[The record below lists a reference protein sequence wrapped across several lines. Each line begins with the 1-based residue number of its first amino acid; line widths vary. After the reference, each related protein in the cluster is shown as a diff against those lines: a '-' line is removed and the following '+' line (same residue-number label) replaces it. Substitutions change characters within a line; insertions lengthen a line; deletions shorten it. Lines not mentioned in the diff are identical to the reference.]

1 MHFNILN
8 MKKLFFIV
16 VLIMSI
22 ANFMYTFG
30 YQGELMIQF
39 EFLFRTLVSV
49 FFGGISIVQLIRIKN
64 P

>member
-1 MHFNILN
+1 

-49 FFGGISIVQLIRIKN
+49 FFGVISIVQLIRIKN

>member
-1 MHFNILN
+1 

-30 YQGELMIQF
+30 YQGEPMIQF

>member
-1 MHFNILN
+1 

-22 ANFMYTFG
+22 ANFLYTFG
-30 YQGELMIQF
+30 YQGEPMIQL
-39 EFLFRTLVSV
+39 EFLFRTIVSV